1 MARAPAMPPDERRAA
16 VLAAA
21 RRVFG
26 RAGYH
31 RAGVADI
38 CDELGIARGTFY
50 RYFEG
55 KREVFQAV
63 LADVMAEVAGVVHPI
78 DVTRPIP
85 DQIRANVDRLVRAI
99 TAEDVCRVLF
109 AEAQGLDDEG
119 DEALRAFYAGA
130 LGRIEAALRTGQALG
145 VVRPGDV
152 RLRARLLLGML
163 KEPVAQAALFGEPL
177 DGEALVAELLEVL
190 AAGIVRGRQA

>member
-21 RRVFG
+21 RRVFAG
-26 RAGYH
+26 RGYH

-38 CDELGIARGTFY
+38 CAELGIARGTFY
-50 RYFEG
+50 RYFDG

-63 LADVMAEVAGVVHPI
+63 LADVMAEVVGVVRPI
-78 DVTRPIP
+78 DVTAPIP
-85 DQIRANVDRLVRAI
+85 AQIRANVDRLVRAI

-109 AEAQGLDDEG
+109 AEAQGLDDES
-119 DEALRAFYAGA
+119 DEALRTFYAGA

-145 VVRPGDV
+145 VVGPGDV
-152 RLRARLLLGML
+152 HLRARCVLGLL
-163 KEPVAQAALFGEPL
+163 KEPVLQASLFREPL
-177 DGEALVAELLEVL
+177 DPDALVAELLAVL
-190 AAGIVRGRQA
+190 TRGIVRGG